1 MAVDQTTQAYIQAA
15 LRNQIAPSTLLWVWN
30 GSTFVPWNAQIA
42 GTVTTAD
49 ASGVNMASVQA
60 TLVANHDLLN
70 DIRTELR
77 IQTEFL
83 RALLRGETLESCDLD
98 REYRSDPYYNAPS

>member
-49 ASGVNMASVQA
+49 ASGVNMASAGTV
-60 TLVANHDLLN
+60 
-70 DIRTELR
+70 R
-77 IQTEFL
+77 IPPGSTVSTSEWL
-83 RALLRGETLESCDLD
+83 TTRGTG
-98 REYRSDPYYNAPS
+98 RSLARFSGNVD